1 MKILNTLLLLSF
13 FVCSFAQIPFRLPAI
28 ISNHA
33 ILQQSSEVELWG
45 WGPGSLKVAIVCSWS
60 KGDTI
65 FSPIG
70 GDCSW
75 EATIKTPKAG
85 GSNSI
90 EFWCNNKLTKVED
103 ILIGEVWLCSGQSN
117 MELQTKVGITD
128 APDVFRNCTTSEIR
142 FFEVKKSFDKYPK
155 SDCEG
160 EWKICDSTTLST
172 FSAVAYFFGRRLH
185 NTLNVPVGLIGSY
198 WGGTNIGSWCSE
210 EVVANDIALQN
221 NTREGVTYAPQS
233 NSVLYNGMIVP
244 LAPYKLAGVIWYQGE
259 SNVWPTPETYSTSFS
274 NMIQNWRELF
284 ETILPF
290 YFVQIAP
297 WTGYGPG
304 INSACLREQQEATLK
319 VPKTGMITIGD
330 LVVNDVND
338 IHPRAKAG
346 VGNRLANLA
355 LKEVY
360 NRNEIQAY
368 SPRFEDVSFSKNKAS
383 VRVNS
388 IDKLKC
394 NSKEIISF
402 TVAGSDKTFY
412 NASAKIE
419 KDGTITVFAKE
430 VANPVSVRYC
440 FTSDQI
446 PNLFDANGLPLRP
459 FRTDDWELISK

>member
-1 MKILNTLLLLSF
+1 MKILSTLLILSMF
-13 FVCSFAQIPFRLPAI
+13 FGSFAQIPLRLPSI

-33 ILQQSSEVELWG
+33 VMLQSSDVKLWG

-60 KGDTI
+60 RGDTL
-65 FSPIG
+65 FAPIG

-75 EATIKTPKAG
+75 EVTIKTPKAG
-85 GSNSI
+85 GSNNI

-103 ILIGEVWLCSGQSN
+103 ILMGEVWLCSGQSN
-117 MELQTKVGITD
+117 MELETNVGITD
-128 APDVFRNCTTSEIR
+128 APDVYKDCYSNEIR
-142 FFEVKKSFDKYPK
+142 FFEVKRAFDKFPK
-155 SDCEG
+155 SECEG
-160 EWKICDSTTLST
+160 EWKICDSTNLSS
-172 FSAVAYFFGRRLH
+172 FSAVAYCFGRKL
-185 NTLNVPVGLIGSY
+185 NNSLNVPVGLIGSY
-198 WGGTNIGSWCSE
+198 WGGTNVGSWCSE
-210 EVVANDIALQN
+210 ETVARDPALVKN
-221 NTREGVTYAPQS
+221 IREGVTYAPQS

-259 SNVWPTPETYSTSFS
+259 SNVSPTPETYSTSFS

-284 ETILPF
+284 ETNLPF

-330 LVVNDVND
+330 LVVNDVTD

-355 LKEVY
+355 LKEIY
-360 NRNEIQAY
+360 NKNEIQPY
-368 SPRFEDVSFSKNKAS
+368 QPGFKEVSFSKNKAT

-402 TVAGSDKTFY
+402 KIAGIDKKFY
-412 NASAKIE
+412 DATAKIE
-419 KDGTITVFAKE
+419 KDGTITVFSSE
-430 VANPVSVRYC
+430 VTNPVAVRYC
-440 FTSDQI
+440 FTSNQL
-446 PNLFDANGLPLRP
+446 PNLFDVNDLPLRP
-459 FRTDDWELISK
+459 FRTDNWELISK